1 MKHRKILSV
10 ILAVVGACCLLF
22 AGTTLVSAETATN
35 AFAFEAGASV
45 RYTEPTTG
53 LRFTLKL
60 GSEQYAA
67 LTSDGETYNAGM
79 GLSVYIAPS
88 DYFTA
93 AGGDYETLST
103 RAVKAEIP
111 ADKIYADGDY
121 YYANAVLSNIL
132 YENTAREFRAIGAI
146 EGGAETVWSEVSDSR
161 SVAYV
166 SSAALALDEGLSDG
180 EKTVL
185 NGFVQKAIAQKSGIP
200 ETEFVSDG
208 SYKPEIAMD
217 ESALLIMGD
226 NLTLNPVITP
236 DAGLYETWTS
246 DSAAASVENGVVTP
260 VSAGTANITVTVAG
274 ASATCN
280 VVVAES
286 NIFDQDFALAENIS
300 FWQGSGNI
308 KTSSGHVRIGQGI
321 DNNTEAP
328 SPSATLTSDLLK
340 AAYEKGYS
348 YITLSY
354 TNGPGN
360 GGTRPYVAIYT
371 KDGYQASSTSSNRV
385 WNSQGA
391 SGEVVL
397 KIADLVDSRGEF
409 TLQTRV
415 YGGWG
420 GEYGVLNNYYIDLTS
435 VKLYNESGYLRYL
448 LENNTNFAEYEYAT
462 FWQGNNNI
470 SDASGYVRIYDGS
483 DQNTRVNP
491 IAVMSPE
498 LLKAAYEK
506 GYRYLQISYNKN
518 PQKDAWFAVR
528 VGEDAD
534 GNGWADTTASSS
546 DDASVT
552 VTVDLSEVIT
562 SDGNYVLQLTSSSA
576 WDGVRRNYYMTLSN
590 ATFTVDNPTA

>member
-22 AGTTLVSAETATN
+22 AGATLVSAETATN

-67 LTSDGETYNAGM
+67 LTSDGENYNSGM

-93 AGGDYETLST
+93 ADGDYQTLAE

-111 ADKIYADGDY
+111 VNKIYTDGDY

-146 EGGAETVWSEVSDSR
+146 EGGAETVWSEVSDGR

-185 NGFVQKAIAQKSGIP
+185 NGFVQKAIAQKSGVSKD
-200 ETEFVSDG
+200 EFVSDG
-208 SYKPEIAMD
+208 SYKPEITMD
-217 ESALLIMGD
+217 DGALLIMGD
-226 NLTLNPVITP
+226 TLTLNPVITP

-246 DSAAASVENGVVTP
+246 DSAVATVSGGVVTP

-274 ASATCN
+274 ASATCA

-308 KTSSGHVRIGQGI
+308 KTSSDYIRIGQGI
-321 DNNTEAP
+321 DNNTQAP
-328 SPSATLTSDLLK
+328 YPSATLSSELLET
-340 AAYEKGYS
+340 AYEHGYR

-354 TNGPGN
+354 TRGPGN
-360 GGTRPYVAIYT
+360 TESGGDPPYVAIYT
-371 KDGYQASSTSSNRV
+371 KDGYQESSTSANRV
-385 WNSQGA
+385 WNSTAA
-391 SGEVVL
+391 SGEVL
-397 KIADLVDSRGEF
+397 LTIADLIDSQGEY
-409 TLQTRV
+409 TLQIRV
-415 YGGWG
+415 YGGWAG
-420 GEYGVLNNYYIDLTS
+420 IYNKYYADLTS
-435 VKLYNESGYLRYL
+435 VKLYTESGYLGYL
-448 LENNTNFAEYEYAT
+448 LENNTNFASDGMTGFYTMVWEDNKDLAPTYEYNSSKGGIVLTNAQRLRLSADVIACAVEAGYTSVTCSIKLGGTTDAYWMFVRTYDTAT
-462 FWQGNNNI
+462 
-470 SDASGYVRIYDGS
+470 DAS
-483 DQNTRVNP
+483 
-491 IAVMSPE
+491 
-498 LLKAAYEK
+498 
-506 GYRYLQISYNKN
+506 KN
-518 PQKDAWFAVR
+518 LVALH
-528 VGEDAD
+528 GTE
-534 GNGWADTTASSS
+534 TTEQ
-546 DDASVT
+546 T
-552 VTVDLSEVIT
+552 VTVDLEDLYYTGTKFADYTNSYVLMFHLSNDWTNGVIT
-562 SDGNYVLQLTSSSA
+562 NV
-576 WDGVRRNYYMTLSN
+576 
-590 ATFTVDNPTA
+590 TFNK